1 MWLNGSR
8 AVGLESHQGV
18 DTRKRTSDTA
28 SFGSSRKRKEWSDV
42 LAHPHRQKR
51 RRLSLKTADHL
62 YSRKAISRTSVVAE
76 DPKKA
81 AVSAGLRY
89 VSDDSPGI
97 TRRRK
102 GTSFT
107 YHDKE
112 GKRIRDPLELKRIRS
127 LAIPPAWERVWI
139 CTQAN
144 GHLQATGIDGK
155 GRKQYKYHPI
165 WRTVRDEAKFERLLS
180 FAEVLPK
187 IRAQVDEDMRRS
199 DLCREKVLATIVRL
213 LEVSLIRIG
222 NEEYAKENK
231 SFGLTTMRD
240 RHVEVE
246 GSTVRFQFR
255 GKSGKKH
262 SVEISDRRVAR
273 IIRKCQDL
281 PGQQLFQYEDPAGE
295 VAAIG
300 SEDVNDYLHR
310 ITGHP
315 FTAKDFRTWAGT
327 VLAAIAL
334 GKMEEVDS
342 KTLAKKNIIT
352 AIEAVARLLGNTVAI
367 CRKCY
372 IHPAIP
378 TSYLDGT
385 LARTLRMRAD
395 AQIAQHLHELK
406 PEEAAVI
413 ALLRQELAKR
423 SENAGSER
431 TQ

>member
-1 MWLNGSR
+1 
-8 AVGLESHQGV
+8 
-18 DTRKRTSDTA
+18 
-28 SFGSSRKRKEWSDV
+28 
-42 LAHPHRQKR
+42 
-51 RRLSLKTADHL
+51 LKTAENSS
-62 YSRKAISRTSVVAE
+62 SRKAISRISVIAE
-76 DPKKA
+76 EPKEA

-89 VSDDSPGI
+89 VSDESPGI

-102 GTSFT
+102 GASFI

-112 GKRIRDPLELKRIRS
+112 GKRITDPLESKRIRS

-139 CTQAN
+139 CAQAN
-144 GHLQATGIDGK
+144 GHLQATGIDAK

-165 WRTVRDEAKFERLLS
+165 WRTVRDDAKFERLLS

-199 DLCREKVLATIVRL
+199 ELCREKVLATIVRL

-231 SFGLTTMRD
+231 SFGLTTMRN
-240 RHVEVE
+240 RHVEIE

-273 IIRKCQDL
+273 IIQKCQDL

-300 SEDVNDYLHR
+300 SEDVNDYLQR
-310 ITGHP
+310 ITSRP

-342 KTLAKKNIIT
+342 QTLAKRNILT

-385 LARTLRMRAD
+385 LARTLRVKAD
-395 AQIAQHLHELK
+395 SQIAQHLHELK

-413 ALLRQELAKR
+413 ALLRQELAQR
-423 SENAGSER
+423 SEKDGAGR
-431 TQ
+431 TL